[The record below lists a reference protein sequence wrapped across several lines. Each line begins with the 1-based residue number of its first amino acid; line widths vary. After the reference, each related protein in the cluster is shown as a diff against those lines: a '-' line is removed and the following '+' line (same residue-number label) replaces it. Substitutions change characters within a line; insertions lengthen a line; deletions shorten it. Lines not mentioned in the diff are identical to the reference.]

1 MTLYKLRVDLPD
13 NPGGLAALATAL
25 AEHDVNILSLAVH
38 GKDASTVTDDLV
50 VDMRDVTALGSLI
63 CALHEISP
71 QISITRTDPYSLVD
85 APARALD
92 IAARL
97 AKHPDQLGKAVA
109 RLLGAEEASQVV
121 GAAPGEPPPHRL
133 TVGVPGSGRVS
144 VWRRWAPFT
153 VTEHARAQALARL
166 AGELR
171 GAAARQGP
179 APRAEARGR
188 PRPDAQDPVGPR
200 PDAQDRPRAD
210 PQDRRYQLDPE
221 IADPQVAPQS
231 KRPRET

>member
-1 MTLYKLRVDLPD
+1 MPLYMLRVDLPD

-38 GKDASTVTDDLV
+38 GKDAATVTDDLV
-50 VDMRDVTALGSLI
+50 VDMRDAAKLGLLI

-71 QISITRTDPYSLVD
+71 HISVARTSPHALMD

-92 IAARL
+92 IAALL
-97 AKHPDQLGKAVA
+97 AARPDQLGQALA
-109 RLLGAEEASQVV
+109 RLLGAEEAGQVV
-121 GAAPGEPPPHRL
+121 AAAPGEPPHRL

-171 GAAARQGP
+171 GAAAGQEPHPG
-179 APRAEARGR
+179 A
-188 PRPDAQDPVGPR
+188 DA
-200 PDAQDRPRAD
+200 AD
-210 PQDRRYQLDPE
+210 PGHSPNLRYGPNPSD
-221 IADPQVAPQS
+221 S
-231 KRPRET
+231 

>member
-1 MTLYKLRVDLPD
+1 MPLYKLRVDLPD

-38 GKDASTVTDDLV
+38 GKDATTVTDDLV
-50 VDMRDVTALGSLI
+50 VDMPDVTVLGSLI

-71 QISITRTDPYSLVD
+71 EISISRTDPYALVD

-92 IAARL
+92 IAAGL
-97 AKHPDQLGKAVA
+97 ARRPDQPGRALAS
-109 RLLGAEEASQVV
+109 LLGAQEAGQVV
-121 GAAPGEPPPHRL
+121 AAAPGEPPPHRL
-133 TVGVPGSGRVS
+133 AVGVPGSGRVS

-171 GAAARQGP
+171 ST
-179 APRAEARGR
+179 
-188 PRPDAQDPVGPR
+188 
-200 PDAQDRPRAD
+200 AD
-210 PQDRRYQLDPE
+210 GHVPGQRTDGQDRR
-221 IADPQVAPQS
+221 
-231 KRPRET
+231 